1 MQRVNYI
8 VLEILK
14 IKFSTRRL
22 SWEKKQKNHH
32 CLITSRKKHSSLDI
46 S

>member
-22 SWEKKQKNHH
+22 SWGKK
-32 CLITSRKKHSSLDI
+32 KKTI
-46 S
+46 IVK